1 MDAMIRPG
9 WRTSRPTT
17 PFTLLYINADGRPDE
32 HTFESLSPRHR
43 VGLGFRALLFFYRF
57 LRNDILTQFTVRRM
71 AAPREHAMKPGLGVP
86 VILTRGLGTN
96 AASRPMNS
104 IGLSTT

>member
-32 HTFESLSPRHR
+32 HTFESLSPSARGPVSSR
-43 VGLGFRALLFFYRF
+43 PWVARSLYLSFGFTEVGLDQYGEMVARIRI
-57 LRNDILTQFTVRRM
+57 RDIEAQ
-71 AAPREHAMKPGLGVP
+71 
-86 VILTRGLGTN
+86 
-96 AASRPMNS
+96 
-104 IGLSTT
+104 